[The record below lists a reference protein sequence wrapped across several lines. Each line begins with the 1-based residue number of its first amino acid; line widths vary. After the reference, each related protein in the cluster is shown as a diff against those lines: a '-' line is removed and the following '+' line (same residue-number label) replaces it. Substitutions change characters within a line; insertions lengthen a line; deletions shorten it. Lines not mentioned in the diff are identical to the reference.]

1 MFGAWTLRVASLTVF
16 AAATQFGVS
25 CGFGQ
30 STDGGG
36 IASAIS
42 AKGSYNLSTSEAA
55 INLTTAKKQE
65 IQNRLDATNTY
76 FAMRSVNRA
85 ATAAE
90 RRPNAS
96 MEQLARIARDSA
108 PKPFGANDQD
118 PVTGQVDWPEM
129 LLIELYAPHRT
140 VLDQLNA
147 DKAAAGRLSMRD
159 QMKGRQ
165 EVEKMFSAMK
175 TQIRVVPPQQYS
187 ASRTF
192 LRSLIYALAQGDLH

>member
-1 MFGAWTLRVASLTVF
+1 
-16 AAATQFGVS
+16 
-25 CGFGQ
+25 
-30 STDGGG
+30 
-36 IASAIS
+36 
-42 AKGSYNLSTSEAA
+42 
-55 INLTTAKKQE
+55 
-65 IQNRLDATNTY
+65 
-76 FAMRSVNRA
+76 
-85 ATAAE
+85 
-90 RRPNAS
+90 
-96 MEQLARIARDSA
+96 
-108 PKPFGANDQD
+108 
-118 PVTGQVDWPEM
+118 M

-187 ASRTF
+187 TSRTF